1 MPEKWIH
8 LRILQPTAA
17 PLGLRRQ
24 EHDRDFSATVFQNVA
39 EDVHRASPGVSVEYL
54 SPFAFERIV

>member
-1 MPEKWIH
+1 MPEKWTD
-8 LRILQPTAA
+8 LRIIQPTPV

-39 EDVHRASPGVSVEYL
+39 EGVHRASPGVAAQYIS
-54 SPFAFERIV
+54 SFAFERIV